1 MELILGDYN
10 VDEIQLVT
18 KILEQKPPLVK
29 SRLAQEMGVSV
40 SKIKKLFKR
49 VRRDWRF
56 SVQVNYHAIG
66 LRKIIFLLNGRPET
80 IEERY
85 LTLYA
90 TTIEGNIILSYFI
103 PVIHEPQKLIEMYR
117 DYLRYYVILDGSYE
131 PRPRL
136 MNYYSSGRIMVNL
149 YEEIRKAFEENA
161 WKSDIR
167 VNTLIKR
174 FNEVDLRIIVE
185 LQKDPLR
192 SVNAIAKALGYTA
205 PRVSGHIRFLAKNDI
220 IESFSLKALPHVRRY
235 LGDLVFATI
244 IIGIVPSKYPLKRLA
259 KSLSSIPLIG
269 TAIYGGT
276 LVERTRNQI
285 IEYNERIIY
294 IPILTFEKIID
305 YVHEIV
311 DLIREYIEI
320 YDVIIAMRKQR
331 FSLPYKQEE
340 YSKYK
345 GFWKI

>member
-10 VDEIQLVT
+10 VDEIQLIA

-29 SRLAQEMGVSV
+29 SRLAEQLGIEISRF
-40 SKIKKLFKR
+40 KKLLKK
-49 VRRDWRF
+49 VRRNWRF

-66 LRKIIFLLNGRPET
+66 LRKIIFLLNSKPET
-80 IEERY
+80 IEKRY

-90 TTIEGNIILSYFI
+90 TTIEGNLILSYLTPI
-103 PVIHEPQKLIEMYR
+103 IHEPQKLIEMYR
-117 DYLRYYVILDGSYE
+117 EHLKYYVVLDGSYE
-131 PRPRL
+131 PRPQL
-136 MNYYSSGRIMVNL
+136 MKYYNRGRIIVNL
-149 YEEIRKAFEENA
+149 YDEIRRVFEENA
-161 WKSDIR
+161 GKRDIE
-167 VNTLIKR
+167 VDTLIKR
-174 FNEVDLRIIVE
+174 FNEVDIRIIVE

-192 SVNAIAKALGYTA
+192 SMRAIAEALGYTV
-205 PRVSGHIRFLAKNDI
+205 PRVSNHIRFLAKNDI
-220 IESFSLKALPHVRRY
+220 IESFSLKALPGVHKY
-235 LGDLVFATI
+235 LGRLAFASI

-269 TAIYGGT
+269 TVIYGNT
-276 LVERTRNQI
+276 LIERHRSQI

-294 IPILTFEKIID
+294 IPILAYEKIID
-305 YVHEIV
+305 YIHEIV

-331 FSLPYKQEE
+331 FTLPYKQKE

-345 GFWKI
+345 GFWNI